1 MAEETEQHDTGETA
15 TESPQP
21 ETTPTPADLG
31 DAGKK
36 ALAQERAARKTA
48 EERVKAL
55 EPFEAQIRK
64 LEESSKSEL
73 EKANEARAALEAKV
87 STMEADNLRS
97 SVAISKGVPASAV
110 KFLSGATQE
119 ELETSADELLAL
131 TQPGA
136 MPTAP
141 RPIEKL
147 TPGGVQPQSVESLD
161 AGELAA
167 RISSASKSF

>member
-1 MAEETEQHDTGETA
+1 MADETEHTTGEPA
-15 TESPQP
+15 TDEPQP
-21 ETTPTPADLG
+21 AATPTPADLG

-48 EERVKAL
+48 EERVKTL

-73 EKANEARAALEAKV
+73 EKSNEANAALEA
-87 STMEADNLRS
+87 TLAGLRIDNLRN
-97 SVAISKGVPASAV
+97 SVALAKGVPTAAV

-119 ELETSADELLAL
+119 ELEQSATELLEL

-141 RPIEKL
+141 RPTEKL

-161 AGELAA
+161 AGALAE
-167 RISSASKSF
+167 RIASASKNH

>member
-1 MAEETEQHDTGETA
+1 MADEIEQPTTDEPA
-15 TESPQP
+15 MDSPQP

-64 LEESSKSEL
+64 LEESSKSDL

-87 STMEADNLRS
+87 SKMEADNLLA
-97 SVAISKGVPASAV
+97 SVAFSKGVPSAAI
-110 KFLSGATQE
+110 KFLSGTTQE

-131 TQPGA
+131 TTPGA
-136 MPTAP
+136 TPTNNT
-141 RPIEKL
+141 RPKEKL
-147 TPGGVQPQSVESLD
+147 MPGGVQPDNEESLD
-161 AGELAA
+161 AGELAK
-167 RISSASKSF
+167 RIQAATN

>member
-1 MAEETEQHDTGETA
+1 MADEIEQPTTDEPA
-15 TESPQP
+15 MDSPQP

-64 LEESSKSEL
+64 LEESSKSDL

-87 STMEADNLRS
+87 SKMEADNLLA
-97 SVAISKGVPASAV
+97 SVALSKGVPSAAI
-110 KFLSGATQE
+110 KFLSGTTQE
-119 ELETSADELLAL
+119 ELETSADELMAL
-131 TQPGA
+131 TTPGA
-136 MPTAP
+136 TPTNNT
-141 RPIEKL
+141 RPKEKL
-147 TPGGVQPQSVESLD
+147 TPGGVQPENEESLD
-161 AGELAA
+161 PGELAK
-167 RISSASKSF
+167 RIQAATN